1 LRELIFKSVCLF
13 FESYLIHR
21 FGLRRRAS
29 ATPAKIHNFRS
40 FSLLTLERTVLIS
53 GEQAEVMHAQE
64 LVLQRIQADPW
75 IQPDTPVPQHLLP
88 HPPPPPPEL
97 SHPGVSLDGIVDYGN
112 AADYSGAAA
121 DYGGA
126 AAATAAAA
134 AAVGY
139 AMPPPLLPPPGSP
152 LVTDIML
159 VRIVIPAPAAGAVI
173 GRQGARINQLKVRDS
188 SRAVQKK

>member
-1 LRELIFKSVCLF
+1 MLQPLQL
-13 FESYLIHR
+13 
-21 FGLRRRAS
+21 
-29 ATPAKIHNFRS
+29 IHNFRS
-40 FSLLTLERTVLIS
+40 FSHLTLERTVLIS

-88 HPPPPPPEL
+88 HPPPPPEL
-97 SHPGVSLDGIVDYGN
+97 SHPGVSLDGVVDYGN
-112 AADYSGAAA
+112 AADYCGGAGYSGTAA

-126 AAATAAAA
+126 AAAAA

-173 GRQGARINQLKVRDS
+173 GRQGAHIKQLKVKSFFLYRE
-188 SRAVQKK
+188 K